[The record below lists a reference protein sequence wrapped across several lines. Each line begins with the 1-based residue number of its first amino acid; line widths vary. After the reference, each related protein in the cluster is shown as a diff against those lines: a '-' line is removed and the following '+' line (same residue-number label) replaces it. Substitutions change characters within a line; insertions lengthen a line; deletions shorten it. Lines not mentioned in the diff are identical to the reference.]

1 MMPRSILSLVLIFST
16 ALALSACNVLNS
28 TPPAREDGA
37 VSPAATVPEA
47 PAGKIS
53 ADLPGTDSLK
63 ITSPAAGAVV
73 VQPLIVR
80 GEAKGSWYFEASFPV
95 RLVDEE
101 GNELARATA
110 QAQGDWMTEAFVPFA
125 ADFTSFDVGTATAG
139 KLIFE
144 KDNPS
149 GLPENA
155 ESFEMPVQ
163 F

>member
-1 MMPRSILSLVLIFST
+1 MTSRSLFSILLIFSVVFT
-16 ALALSACNVLNS
+16 LSACNILKP
-28 TPPAREDGA
+28 TPPARQDA
-37 VSPAATVPEA
+37 PPTPAA
-47 PAGKIS
+47 KIS

-73 VQPLIVR
+73 VQPLIVM

-95 RLVDEE
+95 RLVDEQ
-101 GNELARATA
+101 GNELARAVA
-110 QAQGDWMTEAFVPFA
+110 EAQGDWMTEAFVRFQA
-125 ADFTSFDVGTATAG
+125 TFTSFDPGSATAG